1 MDPGGAAVS
10 PEEAEAYV
18 AAQAAQ
24 DTPASPPPKRPR
36 IVSPPS
42 ERPRREGRRTPEEAA
57 AAARAD
63 AAARYDMSPAGI
75 KSAQTPAAKAL
86 LELAEPPPPGKS
98 LLESLM
104 EYTSVSLLQQVWGK
118 ENLDAWQEKYKKE
131 TQDSKDA
138 IEEAKKKGSPI
149 PLQKFRYPPARDLL
163 ELLSPA
169 QKQCLAIIGEV
180 KKDQPCYICGFP
192 IGELAIKN
200 GLSPECEHILPVA
213 QAVLLYDLYQPN
225 DLEKRPPLLPK
236 GASPRDP
243 VKEKAFFVN
252 EYRWAHNVCNQVKS
266 DDNIIAYKEGTGFYL
281 DIAKLTELLTK
292 IYNEKRLGGP
302 DVNKLVNTNGGFI
315 AWRDRRLLAV
325 SNEVKELVNFLNTQ
339 LLGGG
344 DRMMAL
350 VAAANLISRVKVDFQ
365 NIPPVEVE
373 SAGERFKE
381 HAAKYGDDFLALYR
395 AAEEEAAP
403 APAPAGPLAGQ
414 KRKRGGGKRRK
425 TYRMRRCRLPK
436 LL

>member
-1 MDPGGAAVS
+1 MDLKEGGPAES
-10 PEEAEAYV
+10 PEEKAAYE

-24 DTPASPPPKRPR
+24 AAPQPPAKKPR
-36 IVSPPS
+36 IESPPPS
-42 ERPRREGRRTPEEAA
+42 ERPKRQIKTPQKVEEEAIAA
-57 AAARAD
+57 AAARYAK
-63 AAARYDMSPAGI
+63 SPDGI
-75 KSAQTPAAKAL
+75 RSAQKPAAEAL
-86 LELAEPPPPGKS
+86 LELAKPPPPGKS

-118 ENLDAWQEKYKKE
+118 GNLDAWQERYKKE
-131 TQDSKDA
+131 TQESKDA

-163 ELLSPA
+163 EILSPA

-236 GASPRDP
+236 GAPNRDP
-243 VKEKAFFVN
+243 AKEKEFFAN

-266 DDNIIAYKEGTGFYL
+266 DDNIVAYREGTGFYL

-302 DVNKLVNTNGGFI
+302 AVNNLVSTNGGFI
-315 AWRDRRLLAV
+315 AWRDRRLIAV
-325 SNEVKELVNFLNTQ
+325 SNEVKELVNFLNTK
-339 LLGGG
+339 LLGG
-344 DRMMAL
+344 DRMIAL
-350 VAAANLISRVKVDFQ
+350 MAAANIISRVGIDFQ
-365 NIPPVEVE
+365 NIPPEERE
-373 SAGERFKE
+373 SVGEQFKLN
-381 HAAKYGDDFLALYR
+381 AAKYGDDFLASYR
-395 AAEEEAAP
+395 AAEEEAAL
-403 APAPAGPLAGQ
+403 AAPAGPLAGQ